1 MSPEVLYRKWRP
13 HTFAELAG
21 QEAVSRT
28 LTNAVKAGRVA
39 HAYLFSGPR
48 GTGKTTTGRLLA
60 KAVNCTNPKDGDPC
74 DECDSCQAYRAGRA
88 LDLVELDAASNRGID
103 EIRSL
108 RERANFAPSGGQDAY
123 KVYLIDEVHM
133 LTEPAFNAL
142 LKTLEEPPAHVIFA
156 LATTEAHKVPS
167 TVVSR
172 CQRFD
177 FRRISVND
185 VKGRLR
191 VVADGEE
198 FEVPDDALDKIAR
211 VATGS
216 LRDAINLLEQM
227 VDSYGTKLTLEN
239 VIEGL
244 GEIIDERSG
253 ELATHALRGNLKEGL
268 TLISEVRDDGSDLR
282 QFQRQVIAFLR
293 GSLLAKAGVEPE
305 DGWSD
310 KQKEARQQ
318 LVADLAPERIVATL
332 KAFGEADLRAD
343 PLSPLPLE
351 LALASCV
358 LMQEAGSAAAAAPAV
373 GAAAPPPKAKAS
385 IAKTPPMSAPQAAP
399 TKADA
404 PKAESPMAKTP
415 PAPAPKPTPTKA
427 DAPKPEP
434 AEAKSS
440 AASSTPVP
448 ADAAPE
454 PTPTSNG
461 ASDTRPASAQ
471 LEEARAK
478 WPDIYKRTREI
489 QYRAGALLNSGCAII
504 DASDDEVTF
513 GFRHA
518 MLLDRMEGDGGENLR
533 ALQQAVD
540 DVLGPGRA
548 VKCVLDPNVEA
559 QRTSRGGHLVRAVEE
574 LGAEPLSQ
582 DSQGG

>member
-1 MSPEVLYRKWRP
+1 MSSEVLYRKWRP

-21 QEAVSRT
+21 QAAVSRT
-28 LTNAVKAGRVA
+28 LTNAVKSGRVA

-60 KAVNCTNPKDGDPC
+60 KAVNCANPKDGDPC
-74 DECDSCQAYRAGRA
+74 DECESCQAYRQGRA

-108 RERANFAPSGGQDAY
+108 REKANFAPAGGQDAY

-198 FEVPDDALDKIAR
+198 FDVPDDALDKIAR

-253 ELATHALRGNLKEGL
+253 DLAADALRGNLKEGL
-268 TLISEVRDDGSDLR
+268 TLISEVRDDGCDLR

-293 GSLLAKAGVEPE
+293 GALLAKAGVEPE

-358 LMQEAGSAAAAAPAV
+358 LAREAGSAQAATPAV
-373 GAAAPPPKAKAS
+373 SAPVPSPPRPAKPQAEPRRAAPPKAS
-385 IAKTPPMSAPQAAP
+385 AP
-399 TKADA
+399 TAETPSAVAPGAIPAEADGPKPESA
-404 PKAESPMAKTP
+404 KAESSTASSASASQSP
-415 PAPAPKPTPTKA
+415 
-427 DAPKPEP
+427 PEP
-434 AEAKSS
+434 A
-440 AASSTPVP
+440 
-448 ADAAPE
+448 
-454 PTPTSNG
+454 PTSNG
-461 ASDTRPASAQ
+461 ASDAEPTSVQ

-540 DVLGPGRA
+540 EVLGPGRT
-548 VKCVLDPNVEA
+548 VRCVLDPNVEA
-559 QRTSRGGHLVRAVEE
+559 QRTTRGGHLVRAVEE
-574 LGAEPLSQ
+574 LGAEPLSP
-582 DSQGG
+582 DS

>member
-1 MSPEVLYRKWRP
+1 MSSEVLYRKWRP

-28 LTNAVKAGRVA
+28 LTNAVKSGRVA

-60 KAVNCTNPKDGDPC
+60 KAVNCANPNDGDPC
-74 DECDSCQAYRAGRA
+74 DECESCQTYKAGRA

-108 RERANFAPSGGQDAY
+108 REKAKFAPAGGQDAH

-177 FRRISVND
+177 FRRISVSD

-191 VVADGEE
+191 VVADGED
-198 FEVPDDALDKIAR
+198 FDVPDDALDKIAR

-227 VDSYGTKLTLEN
+227 VDSYGAKLTLEN
-239 VIEGL
+239 VVEGL

-253 ELATHALRGNLKEGL
+253 DLAAHALRGNLKEGL
-268 TLISEVRDDGSDLR
+268 ALISEVRDDGCDLR

-293 GSLLAKAGVEPE
+293 GTLLAKAGVEPE

-318 LVADLAPERIVATL
+318 LVAGLPPDRILATL

-358 LMQEAGSAAAAAPAV
+358 LMQNAGSTQTAAPA
-373 GAAAPPPKAKAS
+373 ASAPAPSRPRPAKPQAKSPRPAPPKAK
-385 IAKTPPMSAPQAAP
+385 TPPVP
-399 TKADA
+399 A
-404 PKAESPMAKTP
+404 PKASPA
-415 PAPAPKPTPTKA
+415 KA
-427 DAPKPEP
+427 DESKPEP
-434 AEAKSS
+434 AETKSS
-440 AASSTPVP
+440 IASSGP
-448 ADAAPE
+448 ADDAPE
-454 PTPTSNG
+454 STPEPAPTSNG
-461 ASDTRPASAQ
+461 ASDAEPASVQ

-540 DVLGPGRA
+540 DVLGPGRT
-548 VKCVLDPNVEA
+548 VTCVLDHDVEA

-582 DSQGG
+582 DS

>member
-1 MSPEVLYRKWRP
+1 MSSEVLYRKWRP

-28 LTNAVKAGRVA
+28 LTNAVKSGRVA

-60 KAVNCTNPKDGDPC
+60 KAVNCANPKDGDPC
-74 DECDSCQAYRAGRA
+74 DECESCQAYREGRA
-88 LDLVELDAASNRGID
+88 LDLIELDAASNRGID

-108 RERANFAPSGGQDAY
+108 REKANFAPAGGPDAH

-198 FEVPDDALDKIAR
+198 FDVPDDALDKIAR

-227 VDSYGTKLTLEN
+227 VGSYGTKLTLEN

-253 ELATHALRGNLKEGL
+253 DLAGHALRGNLKEGL

-282 QFQRQVIAFLR
+282 QFQRQVVAFLR
-293 GSLLAKAGVEPE
+293 GALLAKAGVEPE

-318 LVADLAPERIVATL
+318 LVADLSPDRIVATL

-358 LMQEAGSAAAAAPAV
+358 LMQEVGSAPAAAPAV
-373 GAAAPPPKAKAS
+373 AASAPPPKARAPAASPPRTAKPRGESARPAPQKA
-385 IAKTPPMSAPQAAP
+385 IPPEAKAPPASAPEASPA
-399 TKADA
+399 KAD
-404 PKAESPMAKTP
+404 E
-415 PAPAPKPTPTKA
+415 
-427 DAPKPEP
+427 PKPEP
-434 AEAKSS
+434 AESKSS
-440 AASSTPVP
+440 VTSSASG
-448 ADAAPE
+448 PE
-454 PTPTSNG
+454 PTPEPAPTSNG
-461 ASDTRPASAQ
+461 ASDAGPASVQ

-513 GFRHA
+513 GFRHQ

-540 DVLGPGRA
+540 DVLGPGRT

-574 LGAEPLSQ
+574 LGAGPLSP
-582 DSQGG
+582 DS

>member
-1 MSPEVLYRKWRP
+1 MSSEVLYRKWRP

-108 RERANFAPSGGQDAY
+108 REKANFAPAGGPDAH

-198 FEVPDDALDKIAR
+198 FDVPDDALDKIAR

-227 VDSYGTKLTLEN
+227 VGSYGTKLTLEN

-253 ELATHALRGNLKEGL
+253 DLAGHALRGNLKEGL

-282 QFQRQVIAFLR
+282 QFQRQVVAFLR
-293 GSLLAKAGVEPE
+293 GALLAKAGVEPE

-318 LVADLAPERIVATL
+318 LVADLSPDRIVATL

-358 LMQEAGSAAAAAPAV
+358 LMQEVGSAPAAAPAV
-373 GAAAPPPKAKAS
+373 AASAPPPKARAPAASPPRTAKPTGESPRPAPRKA
-385 IAKTPPMSAPQAAP
+385 IPPEAKAAP
-399 TKADA
+399 AAAPEASPAKANE
-404 PKAESPMAKTP
+404 PK
-415 PAPAPKPTPTKA
+415 PAPAESQSSVTASASGSEPT
-427 DAPKPEP
+427 PEP
-434 AEAKSS
+434 A
-440 AASSTPVP
+440 
-448 ADAAPE
+448 
-454 PTPTSNG
+454 PTSNG
-461 ASDTRPASAQ
+461 ASDAGPASVQ

-478 WPDIYKRTREI
+478 WLDIYKRTREI

-574 LGAEPLSQ
+574 LGAGPLSP
-582 DSQGG
+582 DS

>member
-1 MSPEVLYRKWRP
+1 MSSEVLYRKWRP

-28 LTNAVKAGRVA
+28 LTNAVKSGRVA

-60 KAVNCTNPKDGDPC
+60 KAVNCANPKDGDPC
-74 DECDSCQAYRAGRA
+74 DECESCQAYREGRA
-88 LDLVELDAASNRGID
+88 LDLIELDAASNRGID

-108 RERANFAPSGGQDAY
+108 REKANFAPAGGPDAH

-198 FEVPDDALDKIAR
+198 FDVPDDALDKIAR

-227 VDSYGTKLTLEN
+227 VGSYGTKLTLEN

-253 ELATHALRGNLKEGL
+253 DLAGHALRGNLKEGL

-282 QFQRQVIAFLR
+282 QFQRQVVAFLR
-293 GSLLAKAGVEPE
+293 GALLAKAGVEPE

-318 LVADLAPERIVATL
+318 LVADLSPDRIVATL

-358 LMQEAGSAAAAAPAV
+358 LMQEVGSAPAAAPAV
-373 GAAAPPPKAKAS
+373 AASAPPPKARAPAASPPRTAKPRGESARPAPQKA
-385 IAKTPPMSAPQAAP
+385 TPPEAKAPPASAPEASPA
-399 TKADA
+399 KAD
-404 PKAESPMAKTP
+404 E
-415 PAPAPKPTPTKA
+415 
-427 DAPKPEP
+427 PKPEP
-434 AEAKSS
+434 AESQSSVTSS
-440 AASSTPVP
+440 ASG
-448 ADAAPE
+448 PE
-454 PTPTSNG
+454 PTPEPAPTSNG
-461 ASDTRPASAQ
+461 ASDAGPASVQ

-478 WPDIYKRTREI
+478 WLDIYKRTREI

-513 GFRHA
+513 GFRHQ

-540 DVLGPGRA
+540 DVLGPGRT

-574 LGAEPLSQ
+574 LGAGPLSP
-582 DSQGG
+582 DS

>member
-1 MSPEVLYRKWRP
+1 MSSEVLYRKWRP

-28 LTNAVKAGRVA
+28 LTNAVKSGRVA

-60 KAVNCTNPKDGDPC
+60 KAVNCANPKDGDPC
-74 DECDSCQAYRAGRA
+74 DECESCQAYREGRA
-88 LDLVELDAASNRGID
+88 LDLIELDAASNRGID

-108 RERANFAPSGGQDAY
+108 REKANFAPAGGPGAY

-198 FEVPDDALDKIAR
+198 FDVPDDALDKIAR

-227 VDSYGTKLTLEN
+227 VGSYGTKLTLEN

-253 ELATHALRGNLKEGL
+253 DLAGHALRGNLKEGL

-282 QFQRQVIAFLR
+282 QFQRQVVAFLR
-293 GSLLAKAGVEPE
+293 GALLAKAGVEPE

-318 LVADLAPERIVATL
+318 LVADLSPDRIVATL

-358 LMQEAGSAAAAAPAV
+358 LMQEVGSAPAAAPAV
-373 GAAAPPPKAKAS
+373 AASAPPPKARAPAASPPRSAKPRGESARPAPPKA
-385 IAKTPPMSAPQAAP
+385 IPPEAKAPPASAPEASPA
-399 TKADA
+399 KAD
-404 PKAESPMAKTP
+404 E
-415 PAPAPKPTPTKA
+415 
-427 DAPKPEP
+427 PKPEP
-434 AEAKSS
+434 AESKSS
-440 AASSTPVP
+440 VTSSASG
-448 ADAAPE
+448 PE
-454 PTPTSNG
+454 PTPEPAPTSNG
-461 ASDTRPASAQ
+461 ASDAGPASVQ

-478 WPDIYKRTREI
+478 WLDIYKRTREI

-513 GFRHA
+513 GFRHQ

-540 DVLGPGRA
+540 DVLGQGRT
-548 VKCVLDPNVEA
+548 VKCLLDPNVEA

-574 LGAEPLSQ
+574 LGAEPLSP
-582 DSQGG
+582 DS

>member
-1 MSPEVLYRKWRP
+1 MSSEVLYRKWRP

-48 GTGKTTTGRLLA
+48 GTGKTTSGRLLA
-60 KAVNCTNPKDGDPC
+60 KAVNCANPKDGDPC
-74 DECDSCQAYRAGRA
+74 DECDSCLTYRKGNA
-88 LDLVELDAASNRGID
+88 LDLIELDAASNRGID

-108 RERANFAPSGGQDAY
+108 REKANFAPAGGQDAR

-142 LKTLEEPPAHVIFA
+142 LKTLEEPPAHVIFV

-198 FEVPDDALDKIAR
+198 IAAPDDALDKIAR
-211 VATGS
+211 IATGS
-216 LRDAINLLEQM
+216 LRDAVNLLEQL
-227 VDSYGTKLTLEN
+227 VDSYGNKLTLEN
-239 VIEGL
+239 VVEGL
-244 GEIIDERSG
+244 GEVIDERSG
-253 ELATHALRGNLKEGL
+253 ELAVHALQGNLKEGL
-268 TLISEVRDDGSDLR
+268 GLISEVRDDGFDLR
-282 QFQRQVIAFLR
+282 QFQRQVISYLR
-293 GSLLAKAGVEPE
+293 GALLAKAGTEPA

-310 KQKEARQQ
+310 KQQEARQQ
-318 LVADLAPERIVATL
+318 LVVELSPERIVSTL
-332 KAFGEADLRAD
+332 RAFGEADLRAD

-351 LALASCV
+351 LALASSV
-358 LMQEAGSAAAAAPAV
+358 LAQQASPVEQQGAQAPVSVPAPRPQPKPSQAKKPPAEQPLAEKPAAKKVGPPAAMLESADPPVEAPEQAAPVSNGAAAAA
-373 GAAAPPPKAKAS
+373 G
-385 IAKTPPMSAPQAAP
+385 
-399 TKADA
+399 
-404 PKAESPMAKTP
+404 
-415 PAPAPKPTPTKA
+415 
-427 DAPKPEP
+427 PEL
-434 AEAKSS
+434 
-440 AASSTPVP
+440 
-448 ADAAPE
+448 D
-454 PTPTSNG
+454 
-461 ASDTRPASAQ
+461 D
-471 LEEARAK
+471 ARAK
-478 WPDIYKRTREI
+478 WPEIYKRTREL

-504 DASDDEVTF
+504 DASDDEITF

-518 MLLDRMEGDGGENLR
+518 MLLDRMESDEGENLR

-540 DVLGPGRA
+540 DVLGPGRT
-548 VKCVLDPNVEA
+548 VKCVLDPNVDA
-559 QRTSRGGHLVRAVEE
+559 QRPSRGGHLVRAVEE
-574 LGAEPLSQ
+574 LGGEMLSEGQ
-582 DSQGG
+582 

>member
-1 MSPEVLYRKWRP
+1 MSSEVLYRKWRP

-60 KAVNCTNPKDGDPC
+60 KAVNCASPKDGDPC
-74 DECDSCQAYRAGRA
+74 DECDSCQAYREGRA

-268 TLISEVRDDGSDLR
+268 VLISEVRDDGSDLR

-358 LMQEAGSAAAAAPAV
+358 LMQEVGSAQAAAPA
-373 GAAAPPPKAKAS
+373 ASAPAPPPKAKRPTART
-385 IAKTPPMSAPQAAP
+385 APTSAPQAAP

-404 PKAESPMAKTP
+404 PKAESPTAKTP

-427 DAPKPEP
+427 DAPKPESV
-434 AEAKSS
+434 EAKSS

-454 PTPTSNG
+454 PAPTSNG
-461 ASDTRPASAQ
+461 ASDTGPASAQ

-540 DVLGPGRA
+540 DVLGPGRV
-548 VKCVLDPNVEA
+548 VKCVLDPDVEA

-574 LGAEPLSQ
+574 LGAGPLSQ
-582 DSQGG
+582 DS

>member
-1 MSPEVLYRKWRP
+1 MSSEVLYRKWRP

-28 LTNAVKAGRVA
+28 LTNAVKSGRVA

-60 KAVNCTNPKDGDPC
+60 KAVNCANPKDGDPC
-74 DECDSCQAYRAGRA
+74 DECESCQAYRQGRA

-108 RERANFAPSGGQDAY
+108 REKANFAPAGGQDAY

-191 VVADGEE
+191 VVADGED
-198 FEVPDDALDKIAR
+198 FDVPDDALDKIAR

-253 ELATHALRGNLKEGL
+253 DLAGHALRGNLKEGL
-268 TLISEVRDDGSDLR
+268 TLISEVRDDGCDLR

-293 GSLLAKAGVEPE
+293 GALLAKAGVEPE

-358 LMQEAGSAAAAAPAV
+358 LMQDAAPAATATATPPTSNAPASPRPAKPRAEPKKAAPPKAKKQPASALESTPAKTAPKSTAAAPA
-373 GAAAPPPKAKAS
+373 S
-385 IAKTPPMSAPQAAP
+385 
-399 TKADA
+399 
-404 PKAESPMAKTP
+404 P
-415 PAPAPKPTPTKA
+415 PAASASQAPS
-427 DAPKPEP
+427 EP
-434 AEAKSS
+434 AS
-440 AASSTPVP
+440 V
-448 ADAAPE
+448 
-454 PTPTSNG
+454 SNG
-461 ASDTRPASAQ
+461 ASVTGPVSAQ
-471 LEEARAK
+471 LEEARSK

-489 QYRAGALLNSGCAII
+489 QYRAGALLNSGCAI
-504 DASDDEVTF
+504 
-513 GFRHA
+513 
-518 MLLDRMEGDGGENLR
+518 
-533 ALQQAVD
+533 
-540 DVLGPGRA
+540 
-548 VKCVLDPNVEA
+548 
-559 QRTSRGGHLVRAVEE
+559 
-574 LGAEPLSQ
+574 
-582 DSQGG
+582 